1 MSEVPIDTSWD
12 FKTANTK
19 DYTHCF
25 HGYPAMMIPQIAR
38 RLIGIYGQNAR
49 NLLDPY
55 CGTGTSLVEANL
67 QGINAF
73 GTDLNPLAC
82 LIAQTKTSK
91 INIRILDCYIDEF
104 NTQLSSRDFMCS
116 EKTSPTCPEFKNIDF
131 WFKKDA
137 KEKLA
142 LIKNFIDNMED
153 EKSKNFFKVAFSE
166 TVRDVSLT
174 RNKEFKLYRMTSEQI
189 AKFKPNVWGIFVSKL
204 ERNRQGLDEFLSKR
218 HKTHISAKIYNCDS
232 TNTLEPIENEI
243 IDLIVTSPP
252 YGDSRTTVAYG
263 QFSRLANQW
272 LGFENAFQID
282 NNLMGG
288 KSKDIEKTNFSS
300 LDETVKKIEKK
311 DAKRA
316 RDVFS
321 FYVDYAN
328 SIKNVAQKVKKGGY
342 ACYVVGNR
350 RVKDTILP
358 TNQITR
364 EIFEAHNFQHIT
376 SYIRKIPNKRMPS
389 LNSPTNA
396 VGKKSATMTN
406 EYIVVMQKLGSPTS
420 T

>member
-1 MSEVPIDTSWD
+1 MAQERHW
-12 FKTANTK
+12 F
-19 DYTHCF
+19 
-25 HGYPAMMIPQIAR
+25 
-38 RLIGIYGQNAR
+38 
-49 NLLDPY
+49 
-55 CGTGTSLVEANL
+55 EANL

-104 NTQLSSRDFMCS
+104 NNQLFSQDFMCS
-116 EKTSPTCPEFKNIDF
+116 EKKSPTCPEFKNIDF

-153 EKSKNFFKVAFSE
+153 EKSKNFFKVVFSE

-189 AKFKPNVWGIFVSKL
+189 AKFKPNVWGVFVSKL

-282 NNLMGG
+282 NSLMGG

-328 SIKNVAQKVKKGGY
+328 SIKNVAQKVKNGGY

-350 RVKDTILP
+350 RVKDTLLP

-389 LNSPTNA
+389 LNSPTNV

-406 EYIVVMQKLGSPTS
+406 EYIVVMQKLRSPAAG
-420 T
+420 